1 MAIEKVNTAN
11 NPAQPSDKISIALM
25 TRLQYTTIVTEHHNR
40 TMATQPVS
48 HSPMTTESSL
58 ESSLWAERLESIK
71 AACLSG
77 LALATIAFLGS
88 LINPEFMRLPTIA
101 LEVGIAGFSGGLF
114 GITYRHLV
122 SQSQDEHLKSG
133 AIGAF
138 ALVRGLAQAELFW
151 VYRHNLW
158 AVGITLV
165 ESFVLFGVG
174 ALILDLALK
183 LNWVKPFQTTL

>member
-1 MAIEKVNTAN
+1 
-11 NPAQPSDKISIALM
+11 
-25 TRLQYTTIVTEHHNR
+25 
-40 TMATQPVS
+40 
-48 HSPMTTESSL
+48 MTTPPAN
-58 ESSLWAERLESIK
+58 LWPERLESIK
-71 AACLSG
+71 AALFCGST
-77 LALATIAFLGS
+77 LATIALFGS
-88 LINPEFMRLPTIA
+88 GINPEFMRIPTIA
-101 LEVGIAGFSGGLF
+101 LEVGVAGFSGGLF

-158 AVGITLV
+158 AVGISIV

-174 ALILDLALK
+174 AFILDFAFK
-183 LNWVKPFQTTL
+183 LNWIKPFRSGSL

>member
-1 MAIEKVNTAN
+1 MTEQAN
-11 NPAQPSDKISIALM
+11 KPP
-25 TRLQYTTIVTEHHNR
+25 
-40 TMATQPVS
+40 
-48 HSPMTTESSL
+48 HSAHSL
-58 ESSLWAERLESIK
+58 GNSLWQERLESIK
-71 AACLSG
+71 AAVLSG
-77 LALATIAFLGS
+77 ITLALIAGFGS

-101 LEVGIAGFSGGLF
+101 LEVGVAGFSGGLF

-122 SQSQDEHLKSG
+122 SQNLVSQNQDSPQNEHLKSG

-165 ESFVLFGVG
+165 ESFVLFGVA

-183 LNWVKPFQTTL
+183 LNWVKPFQASP

>member
-1 MAIEKVNTAN
+1 MTEQAN
-11 NPAQPSDKISIALM
+11 
-25 TRLQYTTIVTEHHNR
+25 
-40 TMATQPVS
+40 
-48 HSPMTTESSL
+48 
-58 ESSLWAERLESIK
+58 SLWQERLESIK
-71 AACLSG
+71 AGILSG
-77 LALATIAFLGS
+77 LILAVIAFLGS
-88 LINPEFMRLPTIA
+88 LINPEFMRIPTIA
-101 LEVGIAGFSGGLF
+101 LEVGVAGFSGGLF

-122 SQSQDEHLKSG
+122 SQTLVSQDQAQNEHLKSG

-165 ESFVLFGVG
+165 ESFVLFGVA

-183 LNWVKPFQTTL
+183 LKWVKPFQAIS

>member
-1 MAIEKVNTAN
+1 
-11 NPAQPSDKISIALM
+11 
-25 TRLQYTTIVTEHHNR
+25 
-40 TMATQPVS
+40 
-48 HSPMTTESSL
+48 MTTPPAN
-58 ESSLWAERLESIK
+58 LWPERLESIK
-71 AACLSG
+71 AALFCGST
-77 LALATIAFLGS
+77 LATIAWFGS
-88 LINPEFMRLPTIA
+88 GINPEFMRIPTIA
-101 LEVGIAGFSGGLF
+101 LEVGVAGFSGGLF

-158 AVGITLV
+158 SVGISIV

-174 ALILDLALK
+174 AFILDFAFK
-183 LNWVKPFQTTL
+183 VNWVKPFRSGSL